1 MKYFIGIVLF
11 LSVLNAQSQEV
22 LNQYKYVVVA
32 SQYEFQSEQNQ
43 YDFNDLTIFLLKKSG
58 LNILKTGGVF
68 PADYNIG
75 TCNAL
80 NVNIQV
86 TGFLSQNMTVDFVD
100 CTGTV
105 VYSLES
111 KSREKDY
118 RKAYHECIREA
129 LESLDGYTYKFNPV
143 NSMNNSVK
151 ESFQEIEEVIMEPEP
166 FEESVDDIA
175 ATAIPVTTLKE
186 FTYMDKPL
194 KWRLKPEQNGGFKL
208 YEYATEIGTLRKL
221 SNNSFIVTATKF
233 NGIAYPDG
241 ATIVLEYE
249 LDGALK
255 KVVFFKNDL

>member
-11 LSVLNAQSQEV
+11 LSVLNTQAQEV

-32 SQYEFQSEQNQ
+32 AQYEFQSEQNQ

-58 LNILKTGGVF
+58 LNTLKTGGVF

-86 TGFLSQNMTVDFVD
+86 TGFLSQNMTIDFVD
-100 CTGTV
+100 CTGKV
-105 VYSLES
+105 VYSIEG
-111 KSREKDY
+111 KSREKEY

-129 LESLDGYTYKFNPV
+129 LKSLDGYQYRYNPV
-143 NSMNNSVK
+143 NSMVVTKAPQSN
-151 ESFQEIEEVIMEPEP
+151 EEEIIEPEP
-166 FEESVDDIA
+166 FEESVNDIA
-175 ATAIPVTTLKE
+175 ATAIPAATLKE
-186 FTYMDKPL
+186 FTFMDKPL

-221 SNNSFIVTATKF
+221 SNNSFIVTGTKF

-241 ATIVLEYE
+241 ETIVLEYE
-249 LDGALK
+249 LDSVLK